1 MSLPNINIDLIEN
14 IVKNKQHTYSVVD
27 LFCGIG
33 GLTYGFRQEGFH
45 VAAGIDIDE
54 SCRYGYEQ
62 NNQAQF
68 IAKSVE
74 DVSGEELLRL
84 YPKES
89 TRILVGCAPC
99 QPFSMYT
106 QNRSSD
112 TKWTLLRSFTRLI
125 QETMPTIVSMENV
138 PMLVQHKKYPIFQ
151 EFLAALEACDYHVS
165 YQLVYCPDYGIPQ
178 QRTRL
183 VLLASKVA
191 PIHLLPPTHTPDK
204 YATVRGTIAHL
215 PAIQDGERYAG
226 DTLHYTSS
234 LSALNKKRIRAS
246 KPGGTWKDWDA
257 NLVVDCHKKDTGKNY
272 GSVYGRMEWDKPAP
286 TMTTQFYGYGNGR
299 FGHPEQDRAISPR
312 EAALFQTFP
321 EHYQFLPPNAQMP
334 LRVLGQHIGN
344 AVPVRLGRV
353 IARSIKEHLNEYF

>member
-1 MSLPNINIDLIEN
+1 M
-14 IVKNKQHTYSVVD
+14 KQSAKYSVID

-33 GLTYGFRQEGFH
+33 GLTHGFRQERFH
-45 VAAGIDIDE
+45 VAAGIDIDA
-54 SCRYGYEQ
+54 SCKFAYEQ
-62 NNQAQF
+62 NNQAPF

-74 DVSGEELLRL
+74 DLSGEELLAL
-84 YPKES
+84 YPEKS
-89 TRILVGCAPC
+89 MRILVGCAPC

-106 QNRSSD
+106 QNKTSD
-112 TKWTLLRSFTRLI
+112 DKWKLLNAFARLI
-125 QETMPTIVSMENV
+125 AETNPSVVSMENV
-138 PMLVQHKKYPIFQ
+138 PNLLQHKKYPIFQ

-183 VLLASKVA
+183 VLLASKVV
-191 PIHLLPPTHTPDK
+191 PIHLLPPTHLPDK

-215 PAIQDGERYAG
+215 PAIQDGERYAA
-226 DTLHYTSS
+226 DPLHYTSS
-234 LSALNKKRIRAS
+234 LSVLNKKRIRAS

-321 EHYQFLPPNAQMP
+321 ENYQFLPPNAQMP